1 MSRVS
6 TGNLYVVVSL
16 KNEVNLLSKQQSF
29 RVRRYL
35 LGNKVGVLLP
45 PNCSILWK
53 KNMQLSILSRV
64 LALLLF

>member
-29 RVRRYL
+29 RERRYL
-35 LGNKVGVLLP
+35 FGNKVCVLLP
-45 PNCSILWK
+45 PNRSILWK
-53 KNMQLSILSRV
+53 KNMQLSILSQI